1 MVMSSIL
8 VDTNTLGEVH
18 SAIDE
23 LEITDNS
30 QNNLDEIVKRLK
42 NLLGPYKVSN
52 AIFLT
57 TILQKYHNLPASF
70 CPYVNITIGF
80 DQFLFFYSSSSILQ
94 TKSCAGHNSAPF
106 WSWDF
111 IF

>member
-52 AIFLT
+52 AIST
-57 TILQKYHNLPASF
+57 YIVYHNYILLTEVLQSV
-70 CPYVNITIGF
+70 CL
-80 DQFLFFYSSSSILQ
+80 FLSILLR
-94 TKSCAGHNSAPF
+94 KINP
-106 WSWDF
+106 
-111 IF
+111 